1 MNYQRLEKIGKISVS
16 IAITQFVL
24 LLVYLYVPG
33 LQNAWIE
40 RHFVPVFVS
49 VLLFSG
55 GLFLSTTLGINLI
68 RSGELEISHI
78 FFSSPVPKPLA
89 RLIGIAFLLMGAI
102 GVLMGSLTF
111 PFYLKT
117 LFE

>member
-16 IAITQFVL
+16 IAIAQFVL
-24 LLVYLYVPG
+24 LLIYMYVPG
-33 LQNAWIE
+33 LKNAWIE
-40 RHFVPVFVS
+40 QHFVPVFVS

-89 RLIGIAFLLMGAI
+89 RLIGLGFLLMGAM
-102 GVLMGSLTF
+102 GVLMGLLTF
-111 PFYLKT
+111 PVYLKA